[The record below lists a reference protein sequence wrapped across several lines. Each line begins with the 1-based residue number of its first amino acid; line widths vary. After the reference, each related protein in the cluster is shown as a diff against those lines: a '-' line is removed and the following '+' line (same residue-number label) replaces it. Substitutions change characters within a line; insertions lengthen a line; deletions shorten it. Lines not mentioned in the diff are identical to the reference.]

1 MMKIYAILLS
11 FFVVTPVLASPSVE
25 GLWTTIDDNTGKPR
39 GQVELYRV
47 GDELRGKVIS
57 IIDPAAKR
65 SCHECP
71 QPFTDKPV
79 LGLEFMWGL
88 TEKEG
93 IWQDGQILDPKT
105 GDIYKSRVVISD
117 DGNSL
122 DVRGYTG
129 FTLLG
134 RSQTWLRS
142 AQ

>member
-1 MMKIYAILLS
+1 MKHFSFVLS
-11 FFVVTPVLASPSVE
+11 LFISAPLFASPSVE

-57 IIDPAAKR
+57 IIDPQAKQV
-65 SCHECP
+65 CEVCP
-71 QPFTDKPV
+71 APFSGKPV
-79 LGLEFMWGL
+79 QGLEFMWGL
-88 TEKEG
+88 KEKEG
-93 IWQDGQILDPKT
+93 TWQDGQILDPKT
-105 GDIYKSRVVISD
+105 GDIYKSRVVISE
-117 DGNSL
+117 DGQSL

-134 RSQTWLRS
+134 RSQTWVRK

>member
-1 MMKIYAILLS
+1 MMKIYALLLS
-11 FFVVTPVLASPSVE
+11 LSVAAPVLASPSVE
-25 GLWTTIDDNTGKPR
+25 GVWTTIDDNTGKPR

-47 GDELRGKVIS
+47 GDELRGKVVS
-57 IIDPAAKR
+57 ILDPEAKH
-65 SCHECP
+65 SCHACP

-79 LGLEFMWGL
+79 VGLEFMWGL
-88 TEKEG
+88 TEKDG
-93 IWQDGQILDPKT
+93 IWQNGQILDPKT

-117 DGNSL
+117 DGKSL

-134 RSQTWLRS
+134 RSQTWLRP